1 MCYKVLIYT
10 VDDVTKFDIYLPSTS
25 KAMANREKE
34 GGNTKIWISWE
45 RKELFTEIKS
55 IFHIFWRA
63 IIWWEIKIW

>member
-34 GGNTKIWISWE
+34 GGNTKI
-45 RKELFTEIKS
+45 
-55 IFHIFWRA
+55 
-63 IIWWEIKIW
+63 